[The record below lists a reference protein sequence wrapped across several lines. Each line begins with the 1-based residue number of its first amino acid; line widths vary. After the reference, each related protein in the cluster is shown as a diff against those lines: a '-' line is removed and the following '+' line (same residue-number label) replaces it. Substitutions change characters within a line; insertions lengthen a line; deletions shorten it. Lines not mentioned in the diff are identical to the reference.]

1 MAGTCAHM
9 LDDGDCKIAPAETS
23 GNGSGAGD
31 PRRVEGD
38 VAISASVG
46 QGGKNKPDDV
56 SAIQYCLDQVPPIDG
71 GPNPPLKIDGL
82 CGPKTI
88 KAIRDFQLKH
98 FGWPGCDG
106 RIDPGKQTIAKL
118 NEKRQRWI
126 QPHLPPNLQT
136 DGWLL
141 ANLLRHVPHT
151 RSCIQAALGAINSAR
166 FLGGATPG
174 PTGFDSSP
182 AALIERH
189 FRLSQHPS
197 KNVALGLMSD
207 IYGFMLN
214 VLDRADHFCTLDTTD
229 EGENI
234 STVAFARL
242 GGFFFSKD
250 GKIKFRRGAYFAS
263 EIQDFAAFV
272 FIHELRHFVE
282 RGGDV
287 GHHAKGW
294 VTDDGMQKLPAF
306 LTVRNC
312 DTFAGFALEARN
324 GIMQR
329 PGWVKSTQ
337 FR

>member
-9 LDDGDCKIAPAETS
+9 LDDGECKIAPAKTS
-23 GNGSGAGD
+23 GNGNGGGD
-31 PRRVEGD
+31 ARRIEGD

-46 QGGKNKPDDV
+46 QGGKNQPDDV

-98 FGWPGCDG
+98 FGWSGCDG
-106 RIDPGKQTIAKL
+106 RIDPGKQTIKKL

-126 QPHLPPNLQT
+126 QPYLPLSMGT

-141 ANLLRHVPHT
+141 ANMLRHVPYT
-151 RSCIQAALGAINSAR
+151 RSYVQAAMMCVSSTR
-166 FLGGATPG
+166 VGGLFASG
-174 PTGFDSSP
+174 SDS
-182 AALIERH
+182 LIERH
-189 FRLSQHPS
+189 FRLGQAP
-197 KNVALGLMSD
+197 NRDADLAL
-207 IYGFMLN
+207 IYDTYRTMLSI
-214 VLDRADHFCTLDTTD
+214 LDRPDAFCTLDTTD
-229 EGENI
+229 EGEGI
-234 STVAFARL
+234 SSVAFARL
-242 GGFFFSKD
+242 GGFFQKND
-250 GKIKFRRGAYFAS
+250 LTGKIVFRRGAYFAS

-272 FIHELRHFVE
+272 FIHELRHYVE

-294 VTDDGMQKLPAF
+294 VTDDGMQNLPARK
-306 LTVRNC
+306 TVLNC
-312 DTFAGFALEARN
+312 DTYAGFALEARN